1 MHMKMATAIWFVLIS
16 ACVSYSE
23 QETCYKIAE
32 SSLVEPGENYMV
44 PAPCPPEQVSVPGA

>member
-1 MHMKMATAIWFVLIS
+1 MKMATAIWFVLIS